1 MKKIYILDTSVLVQN
16 PSCLNEISNSTL
28 ILPITVLEELDKL
41 KSYREE
47 VGKNARM
54 LIKQIDK
61 LSSEGDF
68 QSGINLP
75 SNSILKVDV
84 SDEGFIGKDETYG
97 DNKILACALKY
108 KKGKTVPTLLSADLN
123 LRIRAKALGIKA
135 EDYIEKGAKTSEFY
149 SGIAKIHHE
158 DAFQELME
166 KSSFNPKN
174 YNIKLLPN
182 EFALFVDENGYELGL
197 ARKVS
202 DDKVKLVKKQSVW
215 GIHPRSNEQACLV
228 DLLMDSSLPLVT
240 VMGQAGS
247 GKTLVA
253 LAAALELV
261 LEKQKYDKLII
272 YRPVEVIG
280 KELGYMPGNKYE
292 KMEPYFQAIFDS
304 FEALLASNTGGKDKN
319 KTTLTWR
326 DNLEY
331 FIKKDKIEL
340 DVLAYARGRSLANAL
355 IIIDEAQNLPS
366 SAAKTLLTRLGAGS
380 KIVCT
385 GDIEQIDVNNL
396 DAINNTISTIVEAFK
411 GSKLAGHISLVKGER
426 SELAN
431 EAIKLLT

>member
-253 LAAALELV
+253 
-261 LEKQKYDKLII
+261 
-272 YRPVEVIG
+272 
-280 KELGYMPGNKYE
+280 
-292 KMEPYFQAIFDS
+292 
-304 FEALLASNTGGKDKN
+304 
-319 KTTLTWR
+319 
-326 DNLEY
+326 
-331 FIKKDKIEL
+331 
-340 DVLAYARGRSLANAL
+340 
-355 IIIDEAQNLPS
+355 
-366 SAAKTLLTRLGAGS
+366 
-380 KIVCT
+380 
-385 GDIEQIDVNNL
+385 
-396 DAINNTISTIVEAFK
+396 
-411 GSKLAGHISLVKGER
+411 
-426 SELAN
+426 
-431 EAIKLLT
+431 

>member
-1 MKKIYILDTSVLVQN
+1 MKKTYILDTSVLVQN
-16 PSCLNEISNSTL
+16 TSCLNEISNSTL
-28 ILPITVLEELDKL
+28 IIPITVLEELDKL
-41 KSYREE
+41 KTYREE
-47 VGKNARM
+47 VGKNARVV
-54 LIKQIDK
+54 IKQIDK
-61 LSSEGDF
+61 LSQEGELHE
-68 QSGINLP
+68 GITLP
-75 SNSILKVDV
+75 SNSILKVDAQ
-84 SDEGFIGKDETYG
+84 EYPAIGKDDSYG

-108 KKGKTVPTLLSADLN
+108 KKGKSVPTLLSADLN

-135 EDYIEKGAKTSEFY
+135 EDYIEKNKKTSEFY
-149 SGIAKIHHE
+149 SGIVEINHP

-166 KSSFNPKN
+166 KNSFNPRS
-174 YNIKLLPN
+174 YNIKLLPH
-182 EFALFVDENGYELGL
+182 EFALFVDDDGHELGL

-202 DDKVKLVKKQSVW
+202 DDKIKLVKKQSVW
-215 GIHPRSNEQACLV
+215 GIHPRSNEQACLI
-228 DLLMDSSLPLVT
+228 DLLLDPSLPLVT

-304 FEALLASNTGGKDKN
+304 FEALLASNTGGKDK
-319 KTTLTWR
+319 KGSLTWR
-326 DNLEY
+326 DNLEF

-355 IIIDEAQNLPS
+355 IIIDEAQNLPAN
-366 SAAKTLLTRLGAGS
+366 AAKTLLTRLGTGS

-396 DAINNTISTIVEAFK
+396 DATNNTISTIVEAFK
-411 GSKLAGHISLVKGER
+411 VSKLAGHISLVKGER

-431 EAIKLLT
+431 EAIKLL

>member
-28 ILPITVLEELDKL
+28 IIPITVLEELDKL
-41 KSYREE
+41 KTYKEE
-47 VGKNARM
+47 VGKNARVV
-54 LIKQIDK
+54 IKKIDK
-61 LSSEGDF
+61 LSSLGELH
-68 QSGINLP
+68 QGIELP
-75 SNSILKVDV
+75 SGSTLKADT
-84 SDEGFIGKDETYG
+84 SDQESIGKDSSYG

-108 KKGKTVPTLLSADLN
+108 KKGKTVPTLLSADFN

-135 EDYIEKGAKTSEFY
+135 EDYIEKNVKTDQFY
-149 SGIAKIHHE
+149 SGITELNHP

-166 KSSFNPKN
+166 KGVFNPKH
-174 YNIKLLPN
+174 YNIKLLPHQ
-182 EFALFVDENGYELGL
+182 FVLFVDDDGLEIGL
-197 ARKVS
+197 ARKIS

-215 GIHPRSNEQACLV
+215 GVSPRSNEQACLI

-304 FEALLASNTGGKDKN
+304 FEALLASNSSGKDKS
-319 KTTLTWR
+319 KSSLTWR

-355 IIIDEAQNLPS
+355 IIIDEAQNLPA
-366 SAAKTLLTRLGAGS
+366 SAAKTLLTRLGTGS

-411 GSKLAGHISLVKGER
+411 ESKLAGHISLVKGER

-431 EAIKLLT
+431 EAIRLL

>member
-1 MKKIYILDTSVLVQN
+1 MKKTYILDTSALVKNPGCLQEIQN
-16 PSCLNEISNSTL
+16 SN
-28 ILPITVLEELDKL
+28 IIIPITVLEELDKL
-41 KSYREE
+41 KTYRDEI
-47 VGKNARM
+47 GKNARM
-54 LIKQIDK
+54 IIKQIDK
-61 LSSEGDF
+61 ISANEELH
-68 QSGINLP
+68 SGILLP
-75 SNSILKVDV
+75 SGSTLKVDIIDNE
-84 SDEGFIGKDETYG
+84 SIGKDSTYG
-97 DNKILACALKY
+97 DNKILACALRY
-108 KKGKTVPTLLSADLN
+108 KKGKHIPTLLSGDLN
-123 LRIRAKALGIKA
+123 LRIRAKSFGIKS
-135 EDYIEKGAKTSEFY
+135 EDYQDKQTKTSEFY
-149 SGIAKIHHE
+149 SGIIELNHP

-166 KSSFNPKN
+166 KNSFNPRA
-174 YNIKLLPN
+174 YNIKLLPHQ
-182 EFALFVDENGYELGL
+182 FVLFVDDNGYDLGL

-215 GIHPRSNEQACLV
+215 GIHPRSNEQTCLV

-253 LAAALELV
+253 LASALELV

-304 FEALLASNTGGKDKN
+304 FEALLASNSGGKDKSKN
-319 KTTLTWR
+319 SLTWR

-355 IIIDEAQNLPS
+355 IIIDEAQNLPA

-396 DAINNTISTIVEAFK
+396 DAMNNTISTIVEAFK
-411 GSKLAGHISLVKGER
+411 ESKLAGHISLVKGER

-431 EAIKLLT
+431 EAIKLL

>member
-1 MKKIYILDTSVLVQN
+1 MKKTYILDTSSLVKN
-16 PSCLNEISNSTL
+16 PGCLREIKDST
-28 ILPITVLEELDKL
+28 IIIPITVLEELDKI
-41 KSYREE
+41 KSYRDET
-47 VGKNARM
+47 GKNARM
-54 LIKQIDK
+54 IIRQIDQISANEE
-61 LSSEGDF
+61 LH
-68 QSGINLP
+68 SGILLP
-75 SNSILKVDV
+75 SNSTLKVDTLNKD
-84 SDEGFIGKDETYG
+84 SIGEDSTYG

-108 KKGKTVPTLLSADLN
+108 KKGKSIPTLLSADLN
-123 LRIRAKALGIKA
+123 LRIRAKALGLKA
-135 EDYIEKGAKTSEFY
+135 EDYQDKQTKTVEFY
-149 SGIAKIHHE
+149 SGITEINHP
-158 DAFQELME
+158 DAYQDLME
-166 KSSFNPKN
+166 NNFFNPKC
-174 YNIKLLPN
+174 YNIKLLPHQ
-182 EFALFVDENGYELGL
+182 FVLFVDDNGYELAL

-202 DDKVKLVKKQSVW
+202 DDKVKLVKKQGVW
-215 GIHPRSNEQACLV
+215 GINPRSNEQSCLI
-228 DLLMDSSLPLVT
+228 DLLLDGSIPLVT

-247 GKTLVA
+247 GKTLVT

-272 YRPVEVIG
+272 YRPVETIG

-304 FEALLASNTGGKDKN
+304 FEALLASNTGGKDKKN
-319 KTTLTWR
+319 SLTWR

-355 IIIDEAQNLPS
+355 IIIDEAQNLPAN
-366 SAAKTLLTRLGAGS
+366 AAKTLLTRLGAGS

-396 DAINNTISTIVEAFK
+396 DAMNNTISTIVEAFK
-411 GSKLAGHISLVKGER
+411 ESKLAGHISLVKGER

-431 EAIKLLT
+431 EAIRLL